1 MKKLVLSALF
11 SAVASVSLFAASFSD
26 LSYSVGTKVGSHP
39 ALQLGIHNAFADARL
54 GLGVYSTDNGTDTTS
69 QTNIGLQL
77 AGKYPVA
84 QELNLTGGVEY
95 VLRTGSARDKSAVK
109 YDIDSASDLSVF
121 VGLQKVFSKN
131 FLVEGQLNLFKTS
144 SQTLKVANAKADCN
158 SHILNSANLIV
169 SYVF

>member
-11 SAVASVSLFAASFSD
+11 SAVASVSLFAAGFSD
-26 LSYSVGTKVGSHP
+26 LNFSVGTKLGTPS
-39 ALQLGIHNAFADARL
+39 LQLGVHNAFADARL
-54 GLGVYSTDNGTDTTS
+54 GFGVYSADNGTNTS
-69 QTNIGLQL
+69 SVTNIGLQL

-84 QELNLTGGVEY
+84 QELNVTGGLEY
-95 VLRTGSARDKSAVK
+95 VLKTGNIQKI
-109 YDIDSASDLSVF
+109 DIDSACDFSVF

-131 FLVEGQLNLFKTS
+131 FLVEGQLSLFKTS
-144 SQTLKVANAKADCN
+144 SQKLKATDLIKDPKTDST

>member
-11 SAVASVSLFAASFSD
+11 SAVASASLFAASFSD
-26 LSYSVGTKVGSHP
+26 LSYSVGTKLGTTHTFGTPS
-39 ALQLGIHNAFADARL
+39 LQLGIHNAFADARL
-54 GLGVYSTDNGTDTTS
+54 GFGAYSADNGTNTS
-69 QTNIGLQL
+69 SVTNIGLQL

-84 QELNLTGGVEY
+84 QELNLTGGLEY
-95 VLRTGSARDKSAVK
+95 VLKTGNLEKV
-109 YDIDSASDLSVF
+109 DIDSASDLSVF

-131 FLVEGQLNLFKTS
+131 FLVEGQLNLYRTS
-144 SQTLKVANAKADCN
+144 SEKLKTANAKTNCT